1 MHLIL
6 IIAAGILL
14 AYFLLPFLGPIAPI
28 FLGVLVIAG
37 IIFGIWATVASV
49 LRAKENLEDFRE
61 KDKRMA
67 EEHRQWLESLP
78 EEQRTIEQRKDEKI
92 SKIAKAIGYIC
103 IGVIIFCIIF
113 VILLIVA
120 PEAILSII

>member
-14 AYFLLPFLGPIAPI
+14 AYFLLPLLGPIAPI

-49 LRAKENLEDFRE
+49 LRAKESLENFRE

-67 EEHRQWLESLP
+67 EEHRRWLESLP
-78 EEQRTIEQRKDEKI
+78 EEQRIIEQRKDKKRD
-92 SKIAKAIGYIC
+92 KIAKAIGYIC
-103 IGVIIFCIIF
+103 IGVIIFCIVLF
-113 VILLIVA
+113 ILLIVA